1 MQTRKLYYED
11 CMLKSFTSTVTG
23 CESRPKGWAVTLDQ
37 TAFYPEG
44 GGQACDI
51 GTLQSARVLDVREE
65 ADQIIHLCDT
75 PLPVGTQVTGTLD
88 WARRF
93 DLMQQHTGEHI
104 VSGIIHARYGY
115 HNVGFH
121 MGADVVTIDFDGPI
135 PADALSDI
143 EAKAN
148 EILWQDLQVTCWY
161 PTPEELPGFP
171 YRAKKQ
177 LDWPVRLVQIPQADL
192 CACCGVHVLRTG
204 QIGLIKLLSCVKFHQ
219 GVRIEM
225 ACGGRALD
233 ILSRV
238 YEQNR
243 QVSQAFSA
251 KVMETGQA
259 ARKMNEA
266 LAAEKYRSAGL
277 EKQLFSLIARQY
289 QNAGDVLRFET
300 DLSSAAIRELA
311 DAIAGCCG
319 GTAAVFC
326 GTDQDGYQVCL
337 VNKEA
342 DIKQLGLAM
351 NQALRGRGGGK
362 PGYFQGSVRA
372 TRSQIEAFFSQV

>member
-11 CMLKSFTSTVTG
+11 SMLKSFTATVTG
-23 CESRPKGWAVTLDQ
+23 CESCPKGWAVTLDQ

-44 GGQACDI
+44 GGQACDT
-51 GTLQSARVLDVREE
+51 GTLDHARVLDVREE
-65 ADQIIHLCDT
+65 AEQVIHLCDT
-75 PLPVGTQVTGTLD
+75 PLPVGAQVTGTLD

-135 PADALSDI
+135 PADALADI
-143 EAKAN
+143 EAQAN
-148 EILWQDLQVTCWY
+148 QILWQDVPVSCWC
-161 PTPEELPGFP
+161 PPAEELPGFS
-171 YRAKKQ
+171 YRSKKQ

-192 CACCGVHVLRTG
+192 CACCGVHVPRAG
-204 QIGLIKLLSCVKFHQ
+204 QVGIIKLLSCVKFHQ

-225 ACGGRALD
+225 VCGGRALD

-251 KVMETGQA
+251 KLMQTGQA
-259 ARKMNEA
+259 AQKMNEA

-277 EKQLFSLIARQY
+277 EKQLFSMIARQY
-289 QNAGDVLRFET
+289 QNAGDVVRFET
-300 DLSSAAIRELA
+300 DLSPAAIRELA

-326 GTDQDGYQVCL
+326 GTDEDGYQVCL
-337 VNKEA
+337 VNKES
-342 DIKQLGLAM
+342 DIKELGNAM
-351 NQALRGRGGGK
+351 NQALQGRGGGK

-372 TRSQIEAFFSQV
+372 ARNQIEAFFRQL